1 MALLPPITSFHF
13 SVVFL
18 DLGPNLDV
26 GFQSVSGLSGTIET
40 ETIAE
45 GGENRFKHQ
54 LPTGVTFPNLVLKR
68 SLQIS
73 SKVTS
78 WCEDAIEKFI
88 FKPIDLLVVL
98 HNEQH
103 LPLYTWKVIHAIP
116 VSWSVSDF
124 NAETSEF
131 AIETLELKYQY
142 YRSVSANDIPLPF

>member
-1 MALLPPITSFHF
+1 MALQPPIASFHF

-18 DLGPNLDV
+18 GLGPNFDV

-40 ETIAE
+40 ETVAE

-73 SKVTS
+73 SKLTA
-78 WCEDAIEKFI
+78 WCEDAIENFI
-88 FKPIDLLVVL
+88 FKPIDLLVILQNDL
-98 HNEQH
+98 HV
-103 LPLYTWKVIHAIP
+103 PIYTWKVVHAIP
-116 VSWSVSDF
+116 VSWSISDF

-142 YRSVSANDIPLPF
+142 YRSISANDILL